1 MRKLKNLNKDDT
13 RIFCPLCECERPVE
27 GCGPYRGKGALFL
40 GRALV
45 GCTVC
50 GLVFIDP
57 MPAQSE
63 LDDYYRNV
71 WLKDEATRILNK
83 DEAYLVYR
91 LQAVDR
97 VRYMARHLKLHE
109 GLRVLDVGAG
119 SGCMYDALTE
129 YGVKALRYVAV
140 EPSPDAARRLADRGI
155 TVSAG
160 MEGFFYESGFDL
172 VLACFVLE
180 HVTEPVKF
188 LKSMAGRLRKGG
200 FLFLDIPDRDD
211 TFKDVLDPHVLVFN
225 PESLAAAAERAGLD
239 VVHMTG
245 HGVGR
250 SELVRER
257 DAGGKKRF
265 ALRLLE
271 YLLMHAKRLGRSPYM
286 ALYEYYAHR
295 YYKFSREGTERW
307 WLRAVLI
314 RRDDENGI

>member
-1 MRKLKNLNKDDT
+1 
-13 RIFCPLCECERPVE
+13 
-27 GCGPYRGKGALFL
+27 
-40 GRALV
+40 
-45 GCTVC
+45 
-50 GLVFIDP
+50 
-57 MPAQSE
+57 
-63 LDDYYRNV
+63 
-71 WLKDEATRILNK
+71 
-83 DEAYLVYR
+83 
-91 LQAVDR
+91 
-97 VRYMARHLKLHE
+97 
-109 GLRVLDVGAG
+109 
-119 SGCMYDALTE
+119 
-129 YGVKALRYVAV
+129 V
-140 EPSPDAARRLADRGI
+140 EPSPDAARRLADKGI
-155 TVSAG
+155 TVSTG
-160 MEGFFYESGFDL
+160 MEGFSYESDFDL